1 MTTLIR
7 PPAPLPAPRDVQSS
21 PRPEARAHQQRP
33 PRGRSTI
40 IVASDGSSG
49 SDGAIRMAFSKFKPM
64 DALLEVVTVVA
75 GGHGEGA
82 VEMMLAQ
89 DDDSA
94 RRRHQRDAV
103 EAQLARISGEP
114 GGHSVT
120 VLDGSAARTI
130 ASVAI
135 ERHADFVIVGLGRHD
150 LTDRLFGSE
159 TAVQLARISRV
170 PVLAVRED
178 AIAGATHAIVAVDFT
193 EIAERAAQAAVDMVG
208 DGGIVEL
215 VHVTPYVAEYP
226 SSVQGQEPY
235 KSWARGQFDALIGR
249 LRGAPGVSLR
259 RAVVRGR
266 AAHVLLE
273 RASRVGADLIAAGT
287 HGRGYVARAV
297 LGSVTSDLLR
307 GAHCAVLLVPREP
320 LPARTEAE
328 HAPAAAPAPPAT
340 PG

>member
-7 PPAPLPAPRDVQSS
+7 PPASLHGVRDVQSS
-21 PRPEARAHQQRP
+21 PRPVTGAPRQRRSRA
-33 PRGRSTI
+33 RSTI

-49 SDGAIRMAFSKFKPM
+49 SDGAIRMALAKFDPA
-64 DALLEVVTVVA
+64 DTALEVVTVVA
-75 GGHGEGA
+75 GSHGEGPVA
-82 VEMMLAQ
+82 MMLEQ
-89 DDDSA
+89 DDDTA

-114 GGHSVT
+114 GGRSVT

-135 ERHADFVIVGLGRHD
+135 ERHADLVIVGLGRHD

-178 AIAGATHAIVAVDFT
+178 AIAVASHAIVAVDFS
-193 EIAERAAQAAVDMVG
+193 EIAERAAQAAIDMVG

-235 KSWARGQFDALIGR
+235 KSWARGQLDALIGR
-249 LRGAPGVSLR
+249 LSTGPGVSLK
-259 RAVVRGR
+259 RAVVCGR

-273 RASRVGADLIAAGT
+273 HARRVGADLIAVGT

-320 LPARTEAE
+320 LPALTAAE
-328 HAPAAAPAPPAT
+328 RAPAAAADRPAT
-340 PG
+340 TD